1 MDKQLIIAIQQLTA
15 AINRQTD
22 AINSTQTRK
31 WHERLKGQMLA
42 AVDRA
47 LDGSESVAALP
58 RE

>member
-1 MDKQLIIAIQQLTA
+1 MDKQLITAIQQLTA

-22 AINSTQTRK
+22 TINSAETRK
-31 WHERLKGQMLA
+31 RHDRLKGQMLA

>member
-1 MDKQLIIAIQQLTA
+1 MDKQLITAIQQLTT

-22 AINSTQTRK
+22 AINRAEDRK
-31 WHERLKGQMLA
+31 WHDRLKSQMLA

-47 LDGSESVAALP
+47 LGESESVAALP